1 MRLPTE
7 LWVKAYLRQL
17 SSAGLFATVACH
29 GDDDLGAV
37 FVKVNRLDGTAVL
50 LGPAP
55 ESLDGSLD
63 GSQDRALAASG
74 RRFVVMH
81 KGETLPEA
89 DAERQLAQARSFD
102 SDVWVIEVED
112 RQGRHG
118 LEDVLAKD

>member
-17 SSAGLFATVACH
+17 TSAGLFATVARH

-55 ESLDGSLD
+55 ESLTS
-63 GSQDRALAASG
+63 AASDESQISAE

-81 KGETLPEA
+81 KADTLSDA
-89 DAERQLAQARSFD
+89 DAEHQLARARAFD
-102 SDVWVIEVED
+102 SDLWIIEVED

-118 LEDVLAKD
+118 LENVLAKD

>member
-17 SSAGLFATVACH
+17 TSAGLFATVACH

-55 ESLDGSLD
+55 ESLDGS
-63 GSQDRALAASG
+63 QDRALAAGG

-81 KGETLPEA
+81 KAATLPEA
-89 DAERQLAQARSFD
+89 DAERQIAQARSFD

-118 LEDVLAKD
+118 LEDLLATD